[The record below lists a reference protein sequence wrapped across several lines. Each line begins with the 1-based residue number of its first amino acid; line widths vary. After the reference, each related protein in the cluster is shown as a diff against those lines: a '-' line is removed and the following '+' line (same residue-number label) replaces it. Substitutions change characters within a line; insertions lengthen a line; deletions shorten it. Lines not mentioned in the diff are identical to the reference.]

1 MPEPA
6 NSEFP
11 LEFSRPLE
19 VADLEHGEVV
29 KELTATADEL
39 VALQK
44 RFDVETLEAV
54 SAKLTVSPEAGGTV
68 KVEGRVRAS
77 LSQLCVVSLEPI
89 DELVDEEISVTYLPP
104 GTEEPSGAEA
114 GELGSEADFEE
125 FDGVVI
131 ELGEL
136 TAQQIAA
143 AMNPYPRK
151 EGVEFG
157 NQGQLGDN
165 AAEERE
171 NPFAVLQKLK
181 DQDS

>member
-1 MPEPA
+1 MPEQA
-6 NSEFP
+6 NSEMP
-11 LEFSRPLE
+11 IEFSRPFE
-19 VADLEHGEVV
+19 VADLEHGDVV
-29 KELTATADEL
+29 RELTATPDEL
-39 VALQK
+39 AALQK
-44 RFDVETLEAV
+44 RFEVETLEAV
-54 SAKLTVSPEAGGTV
+54 SAKLAVSPEAGRTV
-68 KVEGRVRAS
+68 KVEGVVRAK

-89 DELVDEEISVTYLPP
+89 DEMVEEDISVTYLPP

-143 AMNPYPRK
+143 ALNPYPRK

-157 NQGQLGDN
+157 NQGQLEDN
-165 AAEERE
+165 APEERE
-171 NPFAVLQKLK
+171 NPFAVLQQLK
-181 DQDS
+181 DKNS